1 MHVAHTLNHARASHS
16 FAEQRQWRFSIVIL
30 FILCTAIII
39 IARLAVLQ
47 VARHGD
53 YQALARGQHETLEEL
68 VPQRG
73 TIYAQ
78 NKDTRYPLAINRAYS
93 MAYAVPRDVT
103 DSEKT
108 VIILTSVLGLDEQV
122 VREKISKPDDLFEI
136 LKHRLSPEEERRLTE
151 SNLDGIH
158 LSPEYFRYYPG
169 GELAAQVVGFV
180 GSDGQEYR
188 GRYGME
194 ASFENTLH
202 GQKGV
207 LQQERAAGGGWIS
220 IGDRLLMPAQDGPDI
235 LLTINYPVQYEV
247 ERILRAAV
255 ETHRAD
261 SGSAVVL
268 SPQDGKIIA
277 MASVPSFNPNNY
289 NTVEDIA
296 RFVNPIVSHAY
307 EPGSVFKPI
316 TMAIGIDHGVVTP
329 DTTYVDTGQVVEAGY
344 TITNAEGKVYG
355 KSTMTNVLEESINTG
370 VIHVEKLLGNT
381 VFADYVRQ
389 FGFGEKTGIA
399 LPGESPGNM
408 RNLAETK
415 RDIQFFTASFGQ
427 GISVTPL
434 QLAVAYGA
442 LANGGVLMTPQIVEK
457 MTYADGREDSIA
469 PQQRQ
474 RVIREETARTMG
486 EMLRNVVVN
495 GHGKRA
501 DVPGYRVGGK
511 TGTAQVAKS
520 DAKGY
525 DDGATIGTFAGYAPL
540 DDPRFVVVVK
550 IDNPKDVIWA
560 ESSAAPTFGKI
571 MRYLLQYYDVPPT
584 EPYDGPQS

>member
-1 MHVAHTLNHARASHS
+1 MHAAHTVNHARAMHP
-16 FAEQRQWRFSIVIL
+16 FADQRQWRFSVVVFFVVVAAALIVV
-30 FILCTAIII
+30 
-39 IARLAVLQ
+39 RLAVLQ
-47 VARHGD
+47 IVRHTD
-53 YQALARGQHETLEEL
+53 YQALARGQHEALEEL
-68 VPQRG
+68 IPQRG

-78 NKDTRYPLAINRAYS
+78 NNETTYPVAINRAYN

-103 DSEKT
+103 DVEKT
-108 VIILTSVLGLDEQV
+108 TVVLSSLLDLDEGV
-122 VREKISKPDDLFEI
+122 VREKLSKREDLFEI
-136 LKHRLSPEEERRLTE
+136 LKHRLSPEEERRLSE

-158 LSPEYFRYYPG
+158 LSQEYFRYYPG
-169 GELAAQVVGFV
+169 GELASHIVGFV
-180 GSDGQEYR
+180 GSDGQDYR
-188 GRYGME
+188 GRYGLE
-194 ASFENTLH
+194 ASYENILR
-202 GQKGV
+202 GQKGM

-220 IGDRLLMPAQDGPDI
+220 IGDRLLTPAQNGPDVF
-235 LLTINYPVQYEV
+235 LTVSYPVQYEV
-247 ERILRAAV
+247 ERILREAV
-255 ETHRAD
+255 ERHRAD
-261 SGSAVVL
+261 GGSAVVL
-268 SPQDGKIIA
+268 SPHDGKILA
-277 MASVPSFNPNNY
+277 MASVPSFDPNTY

-329 DTTYVDTGQVVEAGY
+329 DTAYVDTGSVVEAGY

-355 KSTMTNVLEESINTG
+355 KSTMTKVLEESINTG
-370 VIHVEKLLGNT
+370 VIYVEKLLGNT
-381 VFADYVRQ
+381 AFADYVRQ
-389 FGFGEKTGIA
+389 FGFGKKTDIV
-399 LPGESPGNM
+399 LPGESPGNTK
-408 RNLAETK
+408 NLEETK

-457 MTYADGREDSIA
+457 MTYADGREEIIA
-469 PQQRQ
+469 PQKRQ
-474 RVIREETARTMG
+474 RVIKEETARAVG

-571 MRYLLQYYDVPPT
+571 MRYLLQYYDIPPT
-584 EPYDGPQS
+584 EPYERAEQ